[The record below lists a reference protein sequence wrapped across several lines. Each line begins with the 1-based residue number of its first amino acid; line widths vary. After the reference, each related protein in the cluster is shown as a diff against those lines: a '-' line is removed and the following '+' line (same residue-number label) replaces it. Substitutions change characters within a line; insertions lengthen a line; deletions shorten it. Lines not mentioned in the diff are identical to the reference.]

1 MKATLAYPA
10 ALPSLV
16 DIYEYGRLAADLGKA
31 LDMPVTIYP
40 LAQGEALPPGP
51 VIWHPPPVSA
61 VMSGNAERCV
71 IINADPGQL
80 TDLLALRPAG
90 VVSRAALAVWRVGPG
105 QAASSGIWVRRDLAG
120 RLEEIAPARDAALG
134 GFQIAS
140 PARGTT
146 LVQLIAA
153 LIV

>member
-16 DIYEYGRLAADLGKA
+16 DIYEYGRLAAELA
-31 LDMPVTIYP
+31 ESLDMPVTLCP
-40 LAQGEALPPGP
+40 LAEGEALPPGP
-51 VIWHPPPVSA
+51 VIWHPPPVLA
-61 VMSGNAERCV
+61 AMSGNAERAV

-90 VVSRAALAVWRVGPG
+90 LVARAALAVWQVNPG
-105 QAASSGIWVRRDLAG
+105 QAASSGIWVRRDLAE
-120 RLEEIAPARDAALG
+120 RLEALAPLRDGMLEG
-134 GFQIAS
+134 YQIAT

-146 LVQLIAA
+146 LAQLIAA
-153 LIV
+153 LLA